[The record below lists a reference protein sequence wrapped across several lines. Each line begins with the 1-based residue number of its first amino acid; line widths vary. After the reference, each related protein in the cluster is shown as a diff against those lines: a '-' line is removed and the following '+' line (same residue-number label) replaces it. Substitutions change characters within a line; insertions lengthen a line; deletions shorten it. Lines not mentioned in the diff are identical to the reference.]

1 VKRKFRPLSLL
12 NTAAI
17 YFYTLVII
25 APLLLTISNAFK
37 NDRDSLSLPPKF
49 LFTPTLSALKAAIQG
64 GYLDSLRNSLVIV
77 LTSTFLAIV
86 LAVPAAFGLAFFKYK
101 RSKQTIFWILSTAFM
116 PSVGVVIPIYL
127 VLNHLGLL
135 DTRLAMILI
144 YTSMSLPLSV
154 LILRSFYLDIPRE
167 IVEAARV
174 DGTTTRQLFLY
185 IAVPLS
191 IPGITT
197 AAVLAIIFAWNE
209 FLFALMLTSTNSATL
224 PIFIVSSVTSM
235 STNLSSFSAAS
246 LLAALPIV
254 ILGWT
259 AQKALVEGLTMGAV
273 K

>member
-1 VKRKFRPLSLL
+1 MKKKFHLPHVL
-12 NTAAI
+12 NNAAI
-17 YFYTLVII
+17 YFYTFVVMTPI
-25 APLLLTISNAFK
+25 LLTISNAFK
-37 NDRDSLSLPPKF
+37 TDVDSLAMPPKIIF
-49 LFTPTLSALKAAIQG
+49 KPTLSTIRGALHS
-64 GYLDSLRNSLVIV
+64 GYFDSLRNSLIIV
-77 LTSTFLAIV
+77 LTSTFFAIILAI
-86 LAVPAAFGLAFFKYK
+86 PAAFGLAFFKYK

-116 PSVGVVIPIYL
+116 PSVGVVIPIYI
-127 VLNHLGLL
+127 VLNKIGLL
-135 DTRLAMILI
+135 DTRISMILI

-167 IVEAARV
+167 IIEAATV
-174 DGTTTRQLFLY
+174 DGTSIRQMFFY
-185 IAVPLS
+185 IAGPLS

-209 FLFALMLTSTNSATL
+209 FLFALMLTSTNAQTL

-235 STNLSSFSAAS
+235 STNLSSFSAAAV
-246 LLAALPIV
+246 LAALPVV